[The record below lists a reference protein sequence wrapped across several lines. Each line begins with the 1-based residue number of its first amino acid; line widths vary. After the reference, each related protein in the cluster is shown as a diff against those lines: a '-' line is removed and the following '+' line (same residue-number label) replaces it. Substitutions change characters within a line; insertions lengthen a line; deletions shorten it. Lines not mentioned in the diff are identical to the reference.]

1 MKLSRSTAH
10 VMTRPAVMS
19 LVLAA
24 LRLKLHLPVAAVAP
38 QAEQLRLDD
47 AP

>member
-10 VMTRPAVMS
+10 RIVSPKVAC

-24 LRLKLHLPVAAVAP
+24 LRLKLHLPKS
-38 QAEQLRLDD
+38 QLKLEGRR
-47 AP
+47 